1 MIPKPPPREPSQG
14 FLYLPPFRLYGESVA
29 GETTAMI
36 IPELDLGF
44 DIGSC
49 PRAMLPS
56 KHLAITHGHMDHI
69 GGLAYYC
76 SQRRFQG
83 MGTAKIVCDARIA
96 PAIKRMMEGYVDL
109 ERQRTPYELIPLLPN
124 QPLEIKNN
132 ILLRGFETEHTC
144 PSFGY
149 VASEKRTKLKPEF
162 VDMPQE
168 KLKELKDRG
177 VEITRSLEIP
187 LIAFTGDTAPGP
199 HLIREDVRKAQ
210 IVIAECTF
218 FEPDHKERAKVG
230 MHMHLDDIAEWLR
243 ILECQHLV
251 LVHVSRRTDMQYAR
265 ERIAQVAGA
274 KNMERVLFLMD
285 YRTNKARYEGQMVAA
300 GMSLEKPMGRSG
312 PRPTRGPAP
321 ARGPGAT
328 GASPITPV
336 TPIVQVP
343 PASQPADRDDE

>member
-1 MIPKPPPREPSQG
+1 
-14 FLYLPPFRLYGESVA
+14 
-29 GETTAMI
+29 
-36 IPELDLGF
+36 
-44 DIGSC
+44 
-49 PRAMLPS
+49 
-56 KHLAITHGHMDHI
+56 
-69 GGLAYYC
+69 
-76 SQRRFQG
+76 
-83 MGTAKIVCDARIA
+83 
-96 PAIKRMMEGYVDL
+96 
-109 ERQRTPYELIPLLPN
+109 
-124 QPLEIKNN
+124 
-132 ILLRGFETEHTC
+132 
-144 PSFGY
+144 
-149 VASEKRTKLKPEF
+149 
-162 VDMPQE
+162 
-168 KLKELKDRG
+168 
-177 VEITRSLEIP
+177 LEIP